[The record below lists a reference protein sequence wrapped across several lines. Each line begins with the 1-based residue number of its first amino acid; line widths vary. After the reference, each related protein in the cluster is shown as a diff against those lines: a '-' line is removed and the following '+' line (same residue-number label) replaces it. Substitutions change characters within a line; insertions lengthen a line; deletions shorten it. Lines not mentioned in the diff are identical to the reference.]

1 MNKASSQHQY
11 PIKLNIY
18 NKNPQKNSS
27 ITFVSNKIQSFN
39 ISINKSGSL
48 KNFNWKKDSIL
59 FLNEVPKK
67 MCRICLEEE
76 SKTKIIISPC
86 MCTGTSKYIHE
97 ECLKKWIIESSN
109 QMYPKTNTNVSFA
122 DFNSDSE
129 KAKIRCEIC
138 HFNYI
143 MKFYMSR
150 HFSIEKLKEILRPLL
165 LDILIIL
172 FVVVCCIGIIVVLL
186 VNYYDDLS
194 AETKRS
200 LYFNFGLSGGVLVI
214 FCSCILYWKK
224 YRKNIYIQVLDRWV
238 IFNYNETKRKE
249 MINKYLNRLNED
261 KSDQNILDYNGNN
274 ESKNIFDHNINQK
287 PISIKKSSMNI
298 SASVIH
304 KSEFR
309 KKYPYIRSISQ
320 IA

>member
-27 ITFVSNKIQSFN
+27 ISVSNKIQSFN
-39 ISINKSGSL
+39 ITINKSDSL
-48 KNFNWKKDSIL
+48 KNFKCKKNSIL

-76 SKTKIIISPC
+76 SKVKIIISPC
-86 MCTGTSKYIHE
+86 MCTGTSEYIHE

-122 DFNSDSE
+122 DFNFDSE

-172 FVVVCCIGIIVVLL
+172 FVVVCCIGIIVVLF

-194 AETKRS
+194 AETKS
-200 LYFNFGLSGGVLVI
+200 NLYLNFSLSGVVLVI
-214 FCSCILYWKK
+214 FCTCILYWKK
-224 YRKNIYIQVLDRWV
+224 YRKNIYVQVLDRWV
-238 IFNYNETKRKE
+238 IFNYNETNRKE
-249 MINKYLNRLNED
+249 MINKYLNRLNAD
-261 KSDQNILDYNGNN
+261 KSDQNILEQNGNN
-274 ESKNIFDHNINQK
+274 ESKKIFDHNM

-298 SASVIH
+298 SASVIL
-304 KSEFR
+304 KS
-309 KKYPYIRSISQ
+309 
-320 IA
+320 